1 MAVALSDETLKK
13 CEEIITH
20 YPQEW
25 RKAAILPVLHLA
37 QKEWGYISLEGLRYV
52 ANMLDIPPAHA
63 AGVMSFYPMFHK
75 APVGEVVIHVCGTL
89 SCALCGAG
97 ELTKHLKEKLK
108 IDVGETTGDGRFTL
122 AKVECIAAC
131 EGAPAVLINEELH
144 RCVTREKL
152 DELLDRTA

>member
-1 MAVALSDETLKK
+1 MPIALTEETLKK

-20 YPQEW
+20 SPQEW

-37 QKEWGYISLEGLRYV
+37 QKEWGYITLEGLRYV
-52 ANMLDIPPAHA
+52 ADMLDIPPAHA

-152 DELLDRTA
+152 DELLDRSA